1 MCRPLSS
8 AILDFTITKYGDDQ
22 VHDFIGFLDPQNL
35 AKDTKI
41 ISLVHFLESYGWFY
55 ATATILDAILNFTPS
70 ARDPDCPPKFI
81 LLYLPRRVLLRSTDC
96 TLGFT

>member
-41 ISLVHFLESYGWFY
+41 ISLVHFLESYG
-55 ATATILDAILNFTPS
+55 
-70 ARDPDCPPKFI
+70 
-81 LLYLPRRVLLRSTDC
+81 
-96 TLGFT
+96 

>member
-22 VHDFIGFLDPQNL
+22 VHDFFGFLDPQNL

-41 ISLVHFLESYGWFY
+41 ISLVHFFGVMDDFMLRQPSW
-55 ATATILDAILNFTPS
+55 TPS
-70 ARDPDCPPKFI
+70 
-81 LLYLPRRVLLRSTDC
+81 
-96 TLGFT
+96 